1 MRPEIIEMR
10 PEIID
15 AEWPSVL
22 EEKPMQK
29 ARRRRRRFG
38 SAAVGMWSSRA
49 QTATHHPEY
58 VEFKFDAPNRKSVND
73 RGVLCCPVLVSADG
87 HFVLGEYSVSI
98 R

>member
-1 MRPEIIEMR
+1 MR

-38 SAAVGMWSSRA
+38 PAAVGMWSSRA
-49 QTATHHPEY
+49 QTARHHP
-58 VEFKFDAPNRKSVND
+58 
-73 RGVLCCPVLVSADG
+73 
-87 HFVLGEYSVSI
+87 
-98 R
+98 

>member
-1 MRPEIIEMR
+1 VVLLANRISYTAGEIAGDRGVEMR

-38 SAAVGMWSSRA
+38 PAAVGMWSSRA
-49 QTATHHPEY
+49 QTAWHHP
-58 VEFKFDAPNRKSVND
+58 
-73 RGVLCCPVLVSADG
+73 
-87 HFVLGEYSVSI
+87 
-98 R
+98 